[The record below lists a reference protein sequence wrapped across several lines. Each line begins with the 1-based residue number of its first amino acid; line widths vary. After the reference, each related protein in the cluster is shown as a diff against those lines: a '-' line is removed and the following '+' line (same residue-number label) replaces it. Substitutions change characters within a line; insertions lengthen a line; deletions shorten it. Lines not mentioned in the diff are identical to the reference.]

1 MSTRMKLATIIY
13 LLLTIALLIF
23 RPFNETSNE
32 LLLLLLIALLA
43 AFRTFDKKAKNE
55 QKHDH

>member
-1 MSTRMKLATIIY
+1 MKLVTIIY